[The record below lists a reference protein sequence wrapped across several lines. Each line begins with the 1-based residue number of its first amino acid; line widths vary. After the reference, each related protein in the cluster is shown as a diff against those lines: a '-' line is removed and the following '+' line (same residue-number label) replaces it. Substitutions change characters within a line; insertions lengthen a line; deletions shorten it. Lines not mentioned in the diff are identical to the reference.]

1 MREQK
6 SESSSIALLHER
18 IKTLEKQI
26 EKSETQLQEKNS
38 VIDQAYVEF
47 EALQKT
53 IEELEY
59 KNAEQEN
66 YVAELKLQLENQAVE
81 NIAQAPV
88 DIDFL
93 LKKQERDITMRYQ
106 KQIYDLKKQVE
117 QLVDDK
123 EQKWRHS

>member
-1 MREQK
+1 MK
-6 SESSSIALLHER
+6 NKNLY
-18 IKTLEKQI
+18 
-26 EKSETQLQEKNS
+26 QEKINRLESQIKKIEHS
-38 VIDQAYVEF
+38 VATLNRDQAYVEF
-47 EALQKT
+47 EALQRT

-66 YVAELKLQLENQAVE
+66 YVGELKLQLENTSSDT
-81 NIAQAPV
+81 ISKAPV

-117 QLVDDK
+117 QLVEDK
-123 EQKWRHS
+123 EKIWRQGTN